1 MHGQI
6 HVNSVP
12 GEGSTFR
19 FSVRLKRGQAQT
31 ANSGNPPAPARLSL
45 HDKVLDGLYLLLAE
59 DNELLQ
65 AFECQLLTSLGAT
78 VVTVADGEKAV
89 ALALNP
95 AHRFDAVLMDIQMPR
110 IDGLEA
116 TRRIR
121 SRHGP
126 DSLPIIA
133 MTAHAMES
141 ERQRSL
147 DAGMNDHLSKPIN
160 PEALV
165 ATLLR
170 WVQPSGRQGA
180 PRMDVTASPAEL
192 PQLPGID
199 LAAALQQLG
208 GKYSLLHKLLLR
220 MRKDYRDAA
229 RQIQAELDAGNDAEA
244 MRLAHSL
251 KGVAATLHISQLQK
265 AAAAIEASLA
275 ANDRQGAD
283 LLMPALLRAMEETH
297 ASLALLPLGT
307 ANDFCRAA
315 GIPLLPAEALA
326 LLECEPR
333 PIDLGE
339 VDGQLFLNMATGGF
353 GSRVTANTSEELK
366 KLLGSAAYFLTG
378 LSRFAEVHSAFGRF
392 GGPGFA
398 WEGDFLALGIGN
410 GRQAGGGH
418 VLCPQAQVDDG
429 LLDVCIVPASQDV
442 VGTLGTL
449 LSGSILGLETVSVSA
464 RLPWLE
470 VEAPEGL
477 DINLD
482 GEPLESRH
490 LRFAA
495 RPGALRVHLPD
506 SSPLLGGGA
515 GGVPAA

>member
-1 MHGQI
+1 MSERKALLILHGKQAQNEE
-6 HVNSVP
+6 VRAAVLALRER
-12 GEGSTFR
+12 GWQLA
-19 FSVRLKRGQAQT
+19 VRLTWEGGDA
-31 ANSGNPPAPARLSL
+31 ARRVQEALAAGYPTL
-45 HDKVLDGLYLLLAE
+45 IAGGGDGTLREVAE
-59 DNELLQ
+59 
-65 AFECQLLTSLGAT
+65 
-78 VVTVADGEKAV
+78 
-89 ALALNP
+89 ALAL
-95 AHRFDAVLMDIQMPR
+95 
-110 IDGLEA
+110 
-116 TRRIR
+116 
-121 SRHGP
+121 
-126 DSLPIIA
+126 
-133 MTAHAMES
+133 
-141 ERQRSL
+141 
-147 DAGMNDHLSKPIN
+147 AGG
-160 PEALV
+160 
-165 ATLLR
+165 
-170 WVQPSGRQGA
+170 Q
-180 PRMDVTASPAEL
+180 
-192 PQLPGID
+192 
-199 LAAALQQLG
+199 
-208 GKYSLLHKLLLR
+208 
-220 MRKDYRDAA
+220 
-229 RQIQAELDAGNDAEA
+229 
-244 MRLAHSL
+244 
-251 KGVAATLHISQLQK
+251 
-265 AAAAIEASLA
+265 
-275 ANDRQGAD
+275 
-283 LLMPALLRAMEETH
+283 

-366 KLLGSAAYFLTG
+366 KLLGGAAYFLTG

-392 GGPGFA
+392 GGPGFT

-449 LSGSILGLETVSVSA
+449 LSGGILGLEAVSVSA